1 MIKAPVLAQGL
12 FGPSLV
18 YMLDEKRSVIVI
30 PDFRAAREL
39 ILLGQGIGVI
49 PRYLIENDLAN
60 GRIIQV
66 MPKLSP
72 LRVGVD
78 CAILRGRRECLSEHL
93 FIEALHDSSY

>member
-1 MIKAPVLAQGL
+1 
-12 FGPSLV
+12 
-18 YMLDEKRSVIVI
+18 MLDEKKPIIVI

-60 GRIIQV
+60 GKIVQL

-78 CAILRGRRECLSEHL
+78 CAILRGRRERLSERL
-93 FIEALHDSSY
+93 FIEELRES